1 MDIKLLFD
9 DHITNL
15 GRKASQKL
23 HALSR
28 VASYVSF
35 DKKRILK
42 TFIASQFNY
51 CLLVLLCQSRGLNNK
66 INNLHERALR
76 IVFQDKKLDFETLLK
91 NNKCVTIHVKNM
103 QGIGIIKRLS
113 NTLPRKFLLTIYKS
127 FIRPHLD
134 YCDIIYDQPNKK
146 SFCTKIEHI
155 QYNCALA
162 ITGAIKGTCQ
172 TKLYKELGLESLKF
186 RRWFRRLCTFLK
198 IKTSGKPEYIFNL
211 IPTGQ
216 NSYNTRGLD
225 QTETYYC
232 RTDAIENASSLQDF
246 KNKLKNKNQH
256 IVHVG
261 FAKHIFNT
269 SALSKLASYEN
280 SFWNIWKTRKK

>member
-1 MDIKLLFD
+1 M
-9 DHITNL
+9 
-15 GRKASQKL
+15 
-23 HALSR
+23 
-28 VASYVSF
+28 SF

-51 CLLVLLCQSRGLNNK
+51 CLLVLMCQSRGLNNK

-113 NTLPRKFLLTIYKS
+113 NTLPRKFQLTIYKS

-172 TKLYKELGLESLKF
+172 TKLYK
-186 RRWFRRLCTFLK
+186 
-198 IKTSGKPEYIFNL
+198 
-211 IPTGQ
+211 
-216 NSYNTRGLD
+216 
-225 QTETYYC
+225 
-232 RTDAIENASSLQDF
+232 
-246 KNKLKNKNQH
+246 
-256 IVHVG
+256 
-261 FAKHIFNT
+261 
-269 SALSKLASYEN
+269 
-280 SFWNIWKTRKK
+280 